1 MKDDRKTD
9 KIIENTGD
17 GGGQLLFMPYR
28 NGYVLKQYRGVG
40 TAVVLPSQIEG
51 INVLGIERKAFLS
64 CKTVRSILLPDTIE
78 SIGDW
83 AFAHM
88 EQLRSITVPCSLPT
102 RGKELFLGCRRLR
115 EIVLNGTEEEC
126 ALRASQGIGRML
138 ALAVTVL
145 HDYFLFDPANVGQEE
160 WVKRWDEKLLALIAL
175 DDLDGFEEL
184 WTCGEEDYEGKDYD
198 IQSYPVEKRKMKLR
212 VVYFRLL
219 HPYKIS
225 NMVKNTLMEYLCRHT
240 KGTDAPEAWELIVEE
255 HRNALAYYQ
264 IFAEAGCI
272 TEENFTDL
280 LEDIKDC
287 DAEIKAFLLRYK
299 EEHFDRKDA
308 FAAFDFM
315 W

>member
-1 MKDDRKTD
+1 MNDDRKTD
-9 KIIENTGD
+9 KQIENKGD
-17 GGGQLLFMPYR
+17 GGGQLIFMPYKE
-28 NGYVLKQYRGVG
+28 GYILKQYCGIG
-40 TAVVLPSQIEG
+40 TTVILPPQIEDRK
-51 INVLGIERKAFLS
+51 VLGVERKAFLS
-64 CKTVRSILLPDTIE
+64 CKTVRSVILPDTIE
-78 SIGDW
+78 EIGDW

-88 EQLRSITVPCSLPT
+88 EQLRTITIPHHVLN

-115 EIVLNGTEEEC
+115 EIVLNGTEEE
-126 ALRASQGIGRML
+126 RAFRTSQGISRML

-145 HDYFLFDPANVGQEE
+145 HDYFLFDPTNVGQEE
-160 WVKRWDEKLLALIAL
+160 WVKRWDEKLLALLAL

-198 IQSYPVEKRKMKLR
+198 IKSYPVEKRKMKLR

-219 HPYKIS
+219 HSYKLS
-225 NMVKNTLMEYLCRHT
+225 DMVKNTLQAYLCRHT

-255 HRNALAYYQ
+255 HHSALDYYR

-272 TEENFTDL
+272 TEDNFADL
-280 LEDIKDC
+280 LEDVKDS

-308 FAAFDFM
+308 FAAFDLM

>member
-1 MKDDRKTD
+1 MNDNKKTD
-9 KIIENTGD
+9 KMIENMGD
-17 GGGQLLFMPYR
+17 GGGKLVFASYKE
-28 NGYVLKQYRGVG
+28 GYIFKQYRGIG
-40 TAVVLPSQIEG
+40 TAVVLPSQIEDKTVVG
-51 INVLGIERKAFLS
+51 VERKAFLS
-64 CKTVRSILLPDTIE
+64 CKTIRSITLPDTIE
-78 SIGDW
+78 EIGDW

-88 EQLRSITVPCSLPT
+88 EQLRNITIPCSLPN

-126 ALRASQGIGRML
+126 AQRASQGIGRML
-138 ALAVTVL
+138 ALAVTIL
-145 HDYFLFDPANVGQEE
+145 HDYFLFDPTNVGKED
-160 WVKRWDEKLLALIAL
+160 WVKRWDEKLLALLAL

-198 IQSYPVEKRKMKLR
+198 IKSYPVEKRKMKLR

-219 HPYKIS
+219 HSYKLSDVI
-225 NMVKNTLMEYLCRHT
+225 KNTLMEYLCRHT

-255 HRNALAYYQ
+255 HCSELEYYR
-264 IFAEAGCI
+264 IFAEAGGI
-272 TEENFTDL
+272 TEDNFAGI
-280 LEDIKDC
+280 LEDIKDN

-308 FAAFDFM
+308 FAAFDLV